1 MNIIVAGLNHKSAPI
16 DIRERLAFDA
26 ADTTKALRQ
35 LKNKFPDTEFVLLST
50 CNRVELYSV
59 SPSLAGVRDFD
70 GEEIANFLPEFHGL
84 ALEDFRE
91 FLYVYR
97 DSDAVRHLLMV
108 ASSLDSMVVGE
119 SQIIA
124 QVKDSYFLA
133 CRAKSTGKILN
144 RLFHCGFA
152 TSKKVHTTTSI
163 SNGRVSVAGV
173 AVELAMQ
180 LFADVSSAKVL
191 VIGAGEIGELLVQ
204 HFLHINC
211 KDITV
216 VNRSHERALDIAD
229 RYGITGRKWEE
240 LHEQLIT
247 ADIVVAAATVQDYLF
262 EKNSFRKIVD
272 NRKTGTLL
280 IIDIAVPRNFEPA
293 INELEDVYLYSVD
306 DLSDVVEQNQKA
318 REEDIAK
325 GMQIVDKSVSDFMDW
340 FRARD
345 IGPLIGQMR
354 QRFAQISQ
362 KELDRFFAGLRQDAP
377 CREAAE
383 SMVKR
388 IVNRL
393 LHCVIKNVD
402 IVVQKHGP
410 AEAAKLVD
418 SIVRKAEEISSGLDN
433 NEDTPCEKSS
443 AAKSNS

>member
-26 ADTTKALRQ
+26 DDTIIALKE
-35 LKNKFPDTEFVLLST
+35 LKNRFSDAEFVLLST
-50 CNRVELYSV
+50 CNRVELYSI
-59 SPSLAGVRDFD
+59 SGPSSDIGGLYGKEMAR
-70 GEEIANFLPEFHGL
+70 FLSEFHGL
-84 ALEDFRE
+84 APDDFQE
-91 FLYVYR
+91 FVYVYR
-97 DSDAVRHLLMV
+97 GSDAVRHLLMV

-124 QVKDSYFLA
+124 QVKESYSLA
-133 CRAKSTGKILN
+133 CGAKTTGKILN

-180 LFADVSSAKVL
+180 LFADVSSAKAVI
-191 VIGAGEIGELLVQ
+191 IGAGEMGKLLVQ
-204 HFLHINC
+204 HLLHVGC
-211 KDITV
+211 RDIV
-216 VNRSHERALDIAD
+216 IVNRSYERALDMAEH
-229 RYGITGRKWEE
+229 YGVKGLKWEE
-240 LHEQLIT
+240 LHEQLIA
-247 ADIVVAAATVQDYLF
+247 ADIVIASAAVQDYLF

-272 NRKTGTLL
+272 KRRGTLL

-293 INELEDVYLYSVD
+293 INELENVYLYSID
-306 DLSDVVEQNQKA
+306 DLSEVVEQNRKT
-318 REEDIAK
+318 REDDISK
-325 GMQIVDKSVSDFMDW
+325 GMQIVEASVANFMDW

-345 IGPLIGQMR
+345 IGPLVGQMR
-354 QRFAQISQ
+354 QRFAQIGQ

-383 SMVKR
+383 SMVKC

-402 IVVQKHGP
+402 IVAQKHGP

-418 SIVRKAEEISSGLDN
+418 SIVRQAEEISSGLDN
-433 NEDTPCEKSS
+433 NEDTKS
-443 AAKSNS
+443 